1 MNCID
6 GVRGRV
12 LGLCFMV
19 LCLAAAPA
27 VAQVTLTDAGGAQ
40 LADLVNSPTMVTVV
54 LKSGAEDPNLNVSA
68 LGPNYVSTK
77 SADGTHNVYLFSDIK
92 EIRVQGGRV
101 EAAETKVNIG
111 RALSASERTVVAR
124 AIDRTAEIFQASKD
138 DQATKM
144 MAAAILAGNKSV
156 ATTIM
161 SVGGEAAS
169 ASQIGKDIDES
180 HEYLKQLAAANDPPT
195 ALMAGMCLYLAGD
208 PEAAKVAILP
218 GLEGSSRQARSMA
231 AELAG
236 LVGDTSATNTLMTML
251 RDRAADVAAP
261 AAVALA
267 RLGNREII
275 PTLLEMLGDINGDK
289 GDAAVLGLATLGG
302 QDVIDQMKA
311 MLDNAQSVERFRI
324 AVVLFRLRDP
334 MGEQLLAREFLE
346 VASLAR
352 EAAMALASRGN
363 ARGLEYLRGKLDERM
378 DETADNAKFRARAA
392 GVLIEG
398 GDRWAVSILQEALR
412 SERSDVEI
420 YACNVISRSANRSLL
435 TSVQPAAESADL
447 NVAIAACRAAFGI
460 TNEEFR
466 TRWMTAWPNLL
477 AQPRKG
483 SISGGA
489 TGG

>member
-1 MNCID
+1 VAVC
-6 GVRGRV
+6 VAA
-12 LGLCFMV
+12 
-19 LCLAAAPA
+19 LCLAAPA
-27 VAQVTLTDAGGAQ
+27 FAQVPLTDAGGAQ
-40 LADLVNSPTMVTVV
+40 LTDLVGSPTMVTVV
-54 LKSGAEDPNLNVSA
+54 LKSGAEDPNLNVTG
-68 LGPNYVSTK
+68 LGPNYVATK
-77 SADGTHNVYLFSDIK
+77 AADGTHNVYLFSDLK

-111 RALSASERTVVAR
+111 RALSASERTVVTR
-124 AIDRTAEIFQASKD
+124 AVDRAAEIFQASKD

-144 MAAAILAGNKSV
+144 MAAALLVGNRSV
-156 ATTIM
+156 AQTILT
-161 SVGGEAAS
+161 VGGEAAN
-169 ASQIGKDIDES
+169 AGQITKDIDAA
-180 HEYLKQLAAANDPPT
+180 HEYLKQLAVSNDPPT
-195 ALMAGMCLYLAGD
+195 ALMAGISLYLAND
-208 PEAAKVAILP
+208 PESAKPAVSP

-236 LVGDTSATNTLMTML
+236 LVGDTSATNTLMTMV
-251 RDRAADVAAP
+251 RDRAADVSAP

-302 QDVIDQMKA
+302 EDVIEQLKA
-311 MLDNAQSVERFRI
+311 MLDHAQSVERFRI
-324 AVVLFRLRDP
+324 AIVLFRLRDP

-352 EAAMALASRGN
+352 EAAMALAAKGN

-378 DETADNAKFRARAA
+378 DETAENLKFRARSA

-398 GDRWAVSILQEALR
+398 GDRWAVSVLQEALR
-412 SERSDVEI
+412 SENPEVEI

-435 TSVQPAAESADL
+435 TSVQPAIESADPG
-447 NVAIAACRAAFGI
+447 VAISACRAAFGI
-460 TNEEFR
+460 TNQEFR

-477 AQPRKG
+477 AQQRKG
-483 SISGGA
+483 SISGGV